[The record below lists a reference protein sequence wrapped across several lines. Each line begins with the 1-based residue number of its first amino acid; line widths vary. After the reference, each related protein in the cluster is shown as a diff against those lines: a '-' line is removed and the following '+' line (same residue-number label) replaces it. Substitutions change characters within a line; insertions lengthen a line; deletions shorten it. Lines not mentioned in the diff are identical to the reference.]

1 MIYQYIQSLA
11 AAGKKMLAV
20 LIDPGKTS
28 IQHVKSTVL
37 QAKNAGVDFIL
48 VGGSLMLNQEM
59 DDTIQA
65 IKQETDLPVL
75 IFPGSTI
82 QISSKADA
90 ILFLSLISGRNPDLL
105 IGRHVESAMLIKQIQ
120 LEAIPTAYI
129 LIDGKQFTSVQ
140 YISQTLPLPSDKPD
154 IAIATAVAGE
164 MLGMKMIYMDAG
176 SGALEPVPE
185 KILTSVKKHTAIPIW
200 VGGGIRNPEQAIR
213 AWQSGADIVVV
224 GNAVEEN
231 LQLIKTIASSR

>member
-28 IQHVKSTVL
+28 IQHVKDTVL

-164 MLGMKMIYMDAG
+164 MLGM
-176 SGALEPVPE
+176 
-185 KILTSVKKHTAIPIW
+185 
-200 VGGGIRNPEQAIR
+200 
-213 AWQSGADIVVV
+213 
-224 GNAVEEN
+224 
-231 LQLIKTIASSR
+231 

>member
-28 IQHVKSTVL
+28 IQHVKDTVL